1 MNKIVFFLGTLSAG
15 GAERVISI
23 LSERLSKYK
32 EVEIILYY
40 DRPIF
45 YKIDSKVKITVLDR
59 EAKSKKSILNKAIW
73 LRRYLKDSPD
83 TLIVSFLAPLNM
95 FLIASLLGIKKN
107 LIVAERNDPRH
118 IPNNNLL
125 RIVRNILYLFVDG
138 IIVQTENNK
147 KYFNRLLQKKIRV
160 IYNPVVLSNEYV
172 RDNNNIQKT
181 IVSVGRLIPQKNQ
194 IMLIEAFRRI
204 YDIYPDHKLIIYGE
218 GEMRSYLE
226 EKIKYY
232 NLEQAILLPGTTQD
246 VFANIV
252 NCKAFVLT
260 SEFEGMPNA
269 LIEAMCLGVPSIS
282 TKVSGAIDLIKDG
295 YNGILVEQNSV
306 DDLADAIKSVIS
318 DPSLS
323 ERLSRNSRKLLKEL
337 DVDRIVQEWN
347 EAFSLYT
354 D

>member
-23 LSERLSKYK
+23 LSKRLSQYK

-45 YKIDSKVKITVLDR
+45 YTIDSKVKITILDR
-59 EAKSKKSILNKAIW
+59 ETKFKKSILHKAIW

-95 FLIASLLGIKKN
+95 FLIVSLLGIKKN

-118 IPNNNLL
+118 IPTNNLL
-125 RIVRNILYLFVDG
+125 RIIRNILYLLVDG
-138 IIVQTENNK
+138 IIVQTESNK
-147 KYFNRLLQKKIRV
+147 KYFNRLLQKKTTV
-160 IYNPVVLSNEYV
+160 IYNPIVVSNKYV
-172 RDNNNIQKT
+172 RDNNNIQNT

-194 IMLIEAFRRI
+194 IMLIEAFKKI
-204 YDIYPDHKLIIYGE
+204 HDIYPDYKLVIYGE
-218 GEMRSYLE
+218 GEMRPELE
-226 EKIKYY
+226 KKVKSY
-232 NLEQAILLPGTTQD
+232 NLEQAVSLPGTTHD
-246 VFANIV
+246 VFEKIV

-269 LIEAMCLGVPSIS
+269 LLEAMCLGVPSIS
-282 TKVSGAIDLIKDG
+282 TKVSGAKDLIKDG
-295 YNGILVEQNSV
+295 DNGILVEQNSIN
-306 DDLADAIKSVIS
+306 DLIDAIESVIS
-318 DPSLS
+318 DSSLS
-323 ERLSRNSRKLLKEL
+323 ERLSRNSIKLSKKL
-337 DVDRIVQEWN
+337 DVDRIIQEWIN
-347 EAFSLYT
+347 VFNLYN